1 MAATMTQL
9 RDEHTDD
16 NGNPSHRWAIIAE
29 NIIAELHVDPTTHE
43 ILWVWVSENHC
54 GKGFA
59 ADLYRTATAEMEIFH
74 APEWH
79 RTPEG
84 NRWATTVG
92 GPALDSCACCE
103 HLFEFEEDDYTDTDT
118 QDW

>member
-1 MAATMTQL
+1 MAATMTQINDTYT
-9 RDEHTDD
+9 DE
-16 NGNPSHRWAIIAE
+16 NGNTTNRWAIVADGEIVS
-29 NIIAELHVDPTTHE
+29 ELRTDPTTHE
-43 ILWVWVSENHC
+43 ILWVWVDENHR

-92 GPALDSCACCE
+92 GPALDTCACCA
-103 HLFEFEEDDYTDTDT
+103 HLFEEDDYTDTDN